1 MLSPAPH
8 IFRSQLARQDFH
20 PEYVEKLRAQ
30 FEALR
35 SNSVPVIFTLMHL
48 SILSGV
54 SWEALRSVVK
64 RTNLEADYKVYPKR
78 KRQGGLRWITVPTH
92 QLHAT
97 QTWIANNILKSGG
110 AVALLH
116 PAATAYAE
124 GHSTFKNAEPHA
136 GAPWIVRIDIQSF
149 FESISERQVYH
160 AFRRLGYTAL
170 LSFEMA
176 RICTRVVPSSEAKHR
191 KRDDQLRWKAN
202 TASREVVPYP
212 THTIGHLP
220 QGAPTSPMLSN
231 LVLAP
236 IDAHIQATAEKYAAV
251 YTRYAD
257 DLVLSFSI
265 GPKERAEEVLSSVRR
280 ILGVHGFVLNR
291 KKTRILGPGARKI
304 VTGLLVDRERP
315 RLPRMFKAHLSAA
328 VYHLE
333 KRGVADCSQ
342 YMSSKHPFSYL
353 DHLAGQLQYAY
364 SIEPEFARAMFKRI
378 EAILNREQQL
388 IDLLKTFGPPGKTN
402 LTR

>member
-1 MLSPAPH
+1 MLNPAPH
-8 IFRSQLARQDFH
+8 IFRSQLARQSFH
-20 PEYVEKLRAQ
+20 PEYVEKLCAQ

-35 SNSVPVIFTLMHL
+35 SHSVPVVFTLMHL
-48 SILSGV
+48 SILSGTR
-54 SWEALRSVVK
+54 WEALRAVVK
-64 RTNLEADYKVYPKR
+64 RTTPEADYKVYPKR
-78 KRQGGLRWITVPTH
+78 KRQGGLRWISVPTH

-110 AVALLH
+110 AAALLH

-124 GHSTFKNAEPHA
+124 GHSTFKNAEQHA

-149 FESISERQVYH
+149 FESISERQVYY
-160 AFRRLGYTAL
+160 AFRRLGYCAL

-176 RICTRVVPSSEAKHR
+176 RLCTRVVPSSEAKQR
-191 KRDDQLRWKAN
+191 KRDDQLRWKGKER
-202 TASREVVPYP
+202 SSEIGPYP
-212 THTIGHLP
+212 TLAIGHLP

-231 LVLAP
+231 LVMAP
-236 IDAHIQATAEKYAAV
+236 IDAHIQAMAEKYAAV

-257 DLVLSFSI
+257 DLIFSFSS
-265 GPKERAEEVLSSVRR
+265 GPKGQAEVVLSSVRR
-280 ILGVHGFVLNR
+280 ILGNYGFVLNR

-315 RLPRMFKAHLSAA
+315 RLPRPFKAHLSAA

-333 KRGVADCSQ
+333 KHGVADCSLR
-342 YMSSKHPFSYL
+342 MGSKHPLSYL

-364 SIEPEFARAMFKRI
+364 SIEPDFARAMLDRI
-378 EAILNREQQL
+378 EAVMNREHQL
-388 IDLLKTFGPPGKTN
+388 IDLLKTFGPFGKTN